1 MKDIFKI
8 TISLTVIC
16 VAAAVILGVVFAYTD
31 QAKKLTEEKNEHE
44 LVQGLL
50 GYSHDKKAPADLN
63 IYQVYRYVITD
74 KGKKTLGYVLPLKDK
89 KSVLAQVDLEGNP
102 VSVTPIEGDAIK
114 LAEASARKS
123 AVDAVLKGATAVFAD
138 KFFVADQGTERLG
151 YVVPGVTQ
159 GFKTA
164 IDLMI
169 SLDPKFTVTGVEI
182 QKSEE
187 DPGLGDEIKK
197 AFFKNQFRGK
207 AMEQLK
213 ELQVIKEPMPPAYKT
228 ALDPERAKIAG
239 MSAEQISKIEA
250 EHVKDNIYAL
260 TGATISSRA
269 LTNGVKDTAR
279 KFVYRWDILK
289 NAMEKQNVQAAF

>member
-8 TISLTVIC
+8 AFSLTIIC
-16 VAAAVILGVVFAYTD
+16 VAAAVILGVVFAVTD
-31 QAKKLTEEKNEHE
+31 HARKLTEEKNEHE

-50 GYSHDKKAPADLN
+50 GYSHEKKAPEDLN

-74 KGKKTLGYVLPLKDK
+74 KGKKTLGYVLPVKGK
-89 KSVLAQVDLEGNP
+89 KFVLAQVDLEGNP
-102 VSVTPIEGDAIK
+102 VSVAPIEGDAVAM
-114 LAEASARKS
+114 AEKASRDA
-123 AVDAVLKGATAVFAD
+123 AVAAVVKGPAAVFAD
-138 KFFVADQGTERLG
+138 KFFVADKGSERLG
-151 YVVPGVTQ
+151 YVVPGATQ
-159 GFKTA
+159 GFKTV

-197 AFFKNQFRGK
+197 AFFRNQFVGK
-207 AMEQLK
+207 TLEQLK
-213 ELQVIKEPMPPAYKT
+213 ELQVIKEPMPGAYKT
-228 ALDPERAKIAG
+228 ALDPEKAKKADMNG
-239 MSAEQISKIEA
+239 EQISKIKA